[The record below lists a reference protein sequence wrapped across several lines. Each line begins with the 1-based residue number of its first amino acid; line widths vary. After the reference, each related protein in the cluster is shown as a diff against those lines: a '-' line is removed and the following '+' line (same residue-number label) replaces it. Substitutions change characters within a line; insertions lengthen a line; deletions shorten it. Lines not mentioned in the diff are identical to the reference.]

1 MNHVDKY
8 YEIINHKGLPK
19 AFGSQAKVELNPQ
32 MVNPL
37 NETIETDTDKVHLN
51 TAQRWWVEV
60 SYLDADFESV
70 HDWDLDCGGET
81 AEDAIN
87 NLYDLVVDKF
97 GEPK

>member
-1 MNHVDKY
+1 MKPIKRLRNLKN
-8 YEIINHKGLPK
+8 ILHKRYIDDL
-19 AFGSQAKVELNPQ
+19 
-32 MVNPL
+32 
-37 NETIETDTDKVHLN
+37 
-51 TAQRWWVEV
+51 WVEV

-87 NLYDLVVDKF
+87 NLYDLVVAKF